1 MDMIAINQMID
12 KVKQQ
17 GCKLNMSN
25 EDFVKAVLLIATSNS
40 CKAQFL
46 TPVTNNYGN
55 VYAILIQESNA
66 AIINTLIDAG
76 YSLSMTPNG
85 LSVNKY

>member
-17 GCKLNMSN
+17 GCKLNISN

-40 CKAQFL
+40 YYQ
-46 TPVTNNYGN
+46 
-55 VYAILIQESNA
+55 YAHRCWLLAFNDTKGIER
-66 AIINTLIDAG
+66 
-76 YSLSMTPNG
+76 
-85 LSVNKY
+85 K

>member
-12 KVKQQ
+12 KVKQ

-25 EDFVKAVLLIATSNS
+25 EDFVKAVLLIATSKS
-40 CKAQFL
+40 CKALFL

-66 AIINTLIDAG
+66 AIINTLIDDG
-76 YSLSMTPNG
+76 YSLSMTPKG

>member
-17 GCKLNMSN
+17 GCKLN

-76 YSLSMTPNG
+76 YSLSMTPKG